1 MAELFLARCG
11 VPIDCT
17 GQTVLTP
24 AHASD
29 AAKLDYPLTE
39 AGKQL
44 NLIKP
49 IHTQPIEIEDSDL
62 MDAIWKLART
72 ECKQTGLI

>member
-1 MAELFLARCG
+1 
-11 VPIDCT
+11 
-17 GQTVLTP
+17 
-24 AHASD
+24 
-29 AAKLDYPLTE
+29 LTE